1 MQDGELGRDHRCR
14 IHTAIMFAAW
24 CRVIFTL
31 PAVAAVSSS
40 FRSSDRQVPR
50 SPPEGPLDYSKQG
63 AGWNFGSCQSR
74 IRQSPINI
82 EMKPDDPPVDTFKF
96 RYQALKTG
104 MTIHDDM
111 VISFPDGYSGGLVY
125 EQNYYNLYSAIL
137 HTESEHTV
145 FNKHSI
151 LELQLFHKR
160 PNSDSTVAVS
170 FLLQP
175 PPVIPVNKTIM
186 TDAQSEKTLN
196 DLLALGETAPGF
208 SRPMMHFV
216 QPEKTSKW
224 NALNFN
230 DLFLGAS
237 FWEYQ
242 GSLTRPPCSETVTW
256 LVRRDFVSL
265 SPRQAQLVYSNIR
278 KKLKDKAPSNNRALM
293 PRGDR
298 GFKVFQAEPGNDLT
312 EQRAPSVDDF
322 VPVGPNPRSDRL
334 ARLNG
339 YAQAAINKATEAD
352 QDSQMLDYRIQ
363 NAAYRYA
370 SELTPELTMK
380 IPEPT
385 PPKFDAYAYQ
395 KQDPIVNQVK
405 VAESMTKAVATM
417 AANNLKQAADTI
429 VAKARKGA
437 YEVARIA
444 FEKAADAATTTLPPP
459 WMTPPPPL
467 KLSDGTVIVFR

>member
-1 MQDGELGRDHRCR
+1 MFIALCR
-14 IHTAIMFAAW
+14 TIVLLSAAAED
-24 CRVIFTL
+24 T
-31 PAVAAVSSS
+31 SS
-40 FRSSDRQVPR
+40 FLSNIRQVPVG
-50 SPPEGPLDYSKQG
+50 PPKGPLDYSKNGDDWGYG
-63 AGWNFGSCQSR
+63 ACKLRN
-74 IRQSPINI
+74 RQSPVNI
-82 EMKPDDPPVDTFKF
+82 ELKPDDPPVDTFKF
-96 RYQALKTG
+96 RYQALKQPL
-104 MTIHDDM
+104 TIHDDM
-111 VISFPDGYSGGLVY
+111 LISFPDGYTGGLVY
-125 EQNYYNLYSAIL
+125 EQNYYNLYSAVL

-145 FNKHSI
+145 FSKHAI

-160 PNSDSTVAVS
+160 PGSDATVAVS
-170 FLLQP
+170 FLLEP

-186 TDAQSEKTLN
+186 DDVQSKKTLD

-216 QPEKTSKW
+216 QPEKTDDF

-256 LVRRDFVSL
+256 FVRRGFVSL

-278 KKLKDKAPSNNRALM
+278 KKLKDLAPSNNRALM
-293 PRGDR
+293 PLGERSFR
-298 GFKVFQAEPGNDLT
+298 VYQAEPG
-312 EQRAPSVDDF
+312 EMEEVVSAKAPSVDDF
-322 VPVGPNPRSDRL
+322 VPVGPNPRADRT

-352 QDSQMLDYRIQ
+352 EESQMLDYRIQ
-363 NAAYRYA
+363 SAAYRYA
-370 SELTPELTMK
+370 RELTPELTSK
-380 IPEPT
+380 IPAPIK
-385 PPKFDAYAYQ
+385 PKFDAYAYQ
-395 KQDPIVNQVK
+395 RTDPVIDQVK
-405 VAESMTKAVATM
+405 VARSMSKAVAQM
-417 AANNLKQAADTI
+417 AANSLKSAADMI

-437 YEVARIA
+437 YDVARVT

-467 KLSDGTVIVFR
+467 KLADGTVIVFR

>member
-1 MQDGELGRDHRCR
+1 MIAALCR
-14 IHTAIMFAAW
+14 TIFIFFAA
-24 CRVIFTL
+24 
-31 PAVAAVSSS
+31 AEDSS
-40 FRSSDRQVPR
+40 FLSNIRQVPR
-50 SPPEGPLDYSKQG
+50 SPPAGPLDYSKGGEDWTWG
-63 AGWNFGSCQSR
+63 ACKLRN
-74 IRQSPINI
+74 RQSPVNI
-82 EMKPDDPPVDTFKF
+82 DLKADDPPVDTLKF

-104 MTIHDDM
+104 MTLHDDM
-111 VISFPDGYSGGLVY
+111 MISFPDGYTGGFVY
-125 EQNYYNLYSAIL
+125 EGNYYNLYSAAL

-145 FNKHSI
+145 FGKHSI
-151 LELQLFHKR
+151 LELQLYHKR
-160 PNSDSTVAVS
+160 PNSDATVVVS

-186 TDAQSEKTLN
+186 SDAQSKTTL
-196 DLLALGETAPGF
+196 DELLALGETAPGF

-216 QPEKTSKW
+216 QPEKTGDF

-230 DLFLGAS
+230 DFFLGSS

-242 GSLTRPPCSETVTW
+242 GSLTRPPCSETATW
-256 LVRRDFVSL
+256 FVRRGFVSL

-278 KKLKDKAPSNNRALM
+278 KKLKDKAPSNNRILM
-293 PRGDR
+293 PLGERSFR
-298 GFKVFQAEPGNDLT
+298 VFQAEPGIDLT
-312 EQRAPSVDDF
+312 GQRAPSVDDF
-322 VPVGPNPRSDRL
+322 VPVGPNPRGDRL

-352 QDSQMLDYRIQ
+352 EDSQMLDYRIQ
-363 NAAYRYA
+363 SAAWRYA
-370 SELTPELTMK
+370 KELTPELTMK

-395 KQDPIVNQVK
+395 KQDPVINQVK
-405 VAESMTKAVATM
+405 VAESMSKAVAQM
-417 AANNLKQAADTI
+417 AANNLKTAADTI

>member
-1 MQDGELGRDHRCR
+1 MLC
-14 IHTAIMFAAW
+14 HTILILFAAAES
-24 CRVIFTL
+24 T
-31 PAVAAVSSS
+31 SS
-40 FRSSDRQVPR
+40 FRSLISARQVPIG
-50 SPPEGPLDYSKQG
+50 PPQGPLDYSKNG
-63 AGWNFGSCQSR
+63 ADWPYGACKLRN
-74 IRQSPINI
+74 RQSPINI
-82 EMKPDDPPVDTFKF
+82 DLKSDEPAVDSFKF
-96 RYQALKTG
+96 RYQALKSG

-125 EQNYYNLYSAIL
+125 EQNYYNLVSAIL
-137 HTESEHTV
+137 HTESEHTI
-145 FNKHSI
+145 FSKHTI

-160 PNSDSTVAVS
+160 PESDATVAVA
-170 FLLQP
+170 FLLEP

-186 TDAQSEKTLN
+186 TDVQSEKTLQE
-196 DLLALGETAPGF
+196 LLALGETAPGF

-230 DLFLGAS
+230 EMFLGAS

-256 LVRRDFVSL
+256 LVRRDKVSL

-278 KKLKDKAPSNNRALM
+278 KKLKDHGPSNNRVLM
-293 PRGDR
+293 PLENRN
-298 GFKVFQAEPGNDLT
+298 FKVFQAQPGFEIT
-312 EQRAPSVDDF
+312 GEKAPSVDDF

-352 QDSQMLDYRIQ
+352 QDSQMLDFRIQ
-363 NAAYRYA
+363 SAAYRYA
-370 SELTPELTMK
+370 RELTPELTSK
-380 IPEPT
+380 LPSPT
-385 PPKFDAYAYQ
+385 PPNFDAYEYQ
-395 KQDPIVNQVK
+395 KQDPIINQVK
-405 VAESMTKAVATM
+405 VAESMSKAVAQM
-417 AANNLKQAADTI
+417 AANNLKTAADTI